1 MKYLLLL
8 TACCMFMTSCGRSY
22 TEAEIKHQYKDSYSP
37 KGTVW
42 GDDQIGEIHKNN
54 NNNTWSDL
62 KKELRYNK

>member
-1 MKYLLLL
+1 MPI
-8 TACCMFMTSCGRSY
+8 CMLITSCSRSY
-22 TEAEIKHQYKDSYSP
+22 TVDEIKTEYKGEYYL

-42 GDDQIGEIHKNN
+42 GDDHIKEIHNNN